1 MKNRTGIM
9 VAVSIILIIIS
20 SQIPSYESKALGAL
34 QQLLL
39 GLGLVG
45 CLLAMW
51 KFMKSGGKKKNN

>member
-20 SQIPSYESKALGAL
+20 SQINAYESRMLGAL

-51 KFMKSGGKKKNN
+51 KFMKSGKTKK

>member
-20 SQIPSYESKALGAL
+20 SQIPSYESKMLGAL

-39 GLGLVG
+39 GIGMVG

-51 KFMKSGGKKKNN
+51 KFMKGGKKKNK